1 VPDIIVH
8 QPKPQH
14 NIPILD
20 NQSSN
25 LTLSESRSTP
35 TSKTSGR
42 SAPSSPVIR
51 NASPAIRIGRRR
63 AASNASVIVSSPIS
77 APTSARSS
85 SPIITR
91 PDSPNVLNT
100 WAITM
105 DEKELQNVSAE
116 ERKRQEAIYELIV
129 TERTYLRD
137 LQLIVNVS
145 Y

>member
-1 VPDIIVH
+1 M
-8 QPKPQH
+8 
-14 NIPILD
+14 
-20 NQSSN
+20 
-25 LTLSESRSTP
+25 
-35 TSKTSGR
+35 
-42 SAPSSPVIR
+42 
-51 NASPAIRIGRRR
+51 
-63 AASNASVIVSSPIS
+63 VSSPIS

>member
-1 VPDIIVH
+1 
-8 QPKPQH
+8 
-14 NIPILD
+14 
-20 NQSSN
+20 
-25 LTLSESRSTP
+25 
-35 TSKTSGR
+35 
-42 SAPSSPVIR
+42 
-51 NASPAIRIGRRR
+51 
-63 AASNASVIVSSPIS
+63 
-77 APTSARSS
+77 
-85 SPIITR
+85 
-91 PDSPNVLNT
+91 VLNT